1 MGSSLSNLWSAAVSL
16 ARYVPQRIRRSA
28 SQRIFFTN
36 RKPEYAGYEIG
47 EWTYGAPTVLSF
59 GDGGTLKIGRFC
71 SIAAGVTIFLGG
83 EHRYDWVTTYPF
95 SVVCE
100 DARSFQGHPRSK
112 GPVVVGNDVWIGH
125 GATILSGVTIGDGAV
140 VAAQSVVAK
149 SVAPYSIVA
158 GNPARPVRQRF
169 SEGQT
174 AALLQIRWW
183 DWPIENIREA
193 WPLLLSGR
201 IDEFIDTYGKS
212 GTGPGSAA
220 ATGDRQQ
227 AGRNRSV
234 VC

>member
-1 MGSSLSNLWSAAVSL
+1 MSSLRNLWSITVGLVSS
-16 ARYVPQRIRRSA
+16 ARLVVRRFL

-36 RKPEYAGYEIG
+36 QKPDYAGYEIG

-112 GPVVVGNDVWIGH
+112 GPVVIGNDVWIGH
-125 GATILSGVTIGDGAV
+125 GANILSGVMIGDGAV

-149 SVAPYSIVA
+149 SVPPYSIVA
-158 GNPARPVRQRF
+158 GNPARLVRYRF
-169 SEGQT
+169 NEAQI

-183 DWPIENIREA
+183 DWPIENIRNA
-193 WPLLLSGR
+193 WPLLLSGK
-201 IDEFIDTYGKS
+201 IDKFIDTYGES
-212 GTGPGSAA
+212 GTRPTSIAA
-220 ATGDRQQ
+220 IGGQRQ
-227 AGRNRSV
+227 AGQNRSLV
-234 VC
+234 P